1 MKEKKNDERRQLSY
15 RIHTR
20 LTKEKYDEL
29 SVLLKQ
35 SRSLHSLSELL
46 RNILD
51 NKKIIIETYDTSLDK
66 VMEELSAIRKELQ
79 AIGININQVARAF
92 HQTDMPEEKLFH
104 ALEIVKLYQQTD
116 LKVTELF
123 IIIATLSEKWL
134 PK

>member
-1 MKEKKNDERRQLSY
+1 MKKRKRDESEKLSH

-29 SVLLKQ
+29 CGLLKQ
-35 SRSLHSLSELL
+35 SHSLHSLSELL

-51 NKKIIIETYDTSLDK
+51 NKKIIVETHDVSLNK

-79 AIGININQVARAF
+79 AIGVNINQITRAF
-92 HQTDMPEEKLFH
+92 HQADMPDDKLFK

-116 LKVTELF
+116 LKVTGLF
-123 IIIATLSEKWL
+123 TIIANVSEKWL

>member
-1 MKEKKNDERRQLSY
+1 MDKRKGNKEVVLTH

-29 SVLLKQ
+29 NALLKQ
-35 SRSLHSLSELL
+35 SRGLHSLSELL
-46 RNILD
+46 RHILD
-51 NKKIIIETYDTSLDK
+51 HKIIVTRSYDASLDR

-79 AIGININQVARAF
+79 AIGVNINQVTRRF
-92 HQTDMPEEKLFH
+92 HTEDLPEGKLFQ
-104 ALEIVKLYQQTD
+104 ALEIAKLYQQAD

-123 IIIATLSEKWL
+123 AVIAKLSEKWL

>member
-1 MKEKKNDERRQLSY
+1 MKERKSDGSRQLSY

-29 SVLLKQ
+29 SDLLGQ

-51 NKKIIIETYDTSLDK
+51 NKKIIIETCDVSLNK

-79 AIGININQVARAF
+79 AIGVNINQVTHAF
-92 HQTDMPEEKLFH
+92 HQTDMQDEKLFQ
-104 ALEIVKLYQQTD
+104 ALEIVKIYQQAD

-123 IIIATLSEKWL
+123 AIIANLSKKWL